1 MASSGSIVTHVVLI
15 GDGRVM
21 VPRATYDLYLAGVD
35 SAALLER
42 DGEVYLLPLGGPI
55 AGGMLLKQ
63 RNLDGDRILLAT
75 DFLAERGLGRF
86 TAEREFHVRWVAE
99 AGALLIETLGE
110 CTGIGCK
117 PSLHS

>member
-1 MASSGSIVTHVVLI
+1 MTHVVLI
-15 GDGRVM
+15 GDGRVV
-21 VPRATYDLYLAGVD
+21 VPRATYELYLSGVD

-42 DGEVYLLPLGGPI
+42 DGEIYLLPLGGPI

-99 AGALLIETLGE
+99 AGALLIETLGS
-110 CTGIGCK
+110 CMGAGCK
-117 PSLHS
+117 PSLYS

>member
-1 MASSGSIVTHVVLI
+1 VTHVVLI
-15 GDGRVM
+15 GDGRIV
-21 VPRATYDLYLAGVD
+21 VPRATYDLYLGGAG

-42 DGEVYLLPLGGPI
+42 DGQVYLLPLGGPV
-55 AGGMLLKQ
+55 AGGMLLKR

-99 AGALLIETLGE
+99 AGALLIEGLS
-110 CTGIGCK
+110 
-117 PSLHS
+117 PRARA